1 MHKKKLPNENVIK
14 TLINGVKSSGNQS
27 ERGLHETERISSDEY
42 TEVNDIVQK
51 DIYIYI
57 YIYIY
62 TYIYIYIYI
71 NDCLA
76 GKENTNIALERADQ
90 LKLVLNRGGLSL
102 KGVTF
107 SGTYNIVN

>member
-57 YIYIY
+57 YLYLY
-62 TYIYIYIYI
+62 LY
-71 NDCLA
+71 
-76 GKENTNIALERADQ
+76 
-90 LKLVLNRGGLSL
+90 
-102 KGVTF
+102 
-107 SGTYNIVN
+107 